1 MKLLERRYL
10 TKSQGRTGKS
20 NLRGD
25 GGVCGFG
32 WEQEVGFG
40 EILVIKTN
48 SQLFC
53 LNPNQLCWKQCTTEL
68 TFLSPPP
75 HIPLHFPEWLKPC
88 APSGFQDAL
97 QLGSLGH
104 KAVEWS
110 APRLHSCAEALP
122 PSSKPV
128 SFVTSTPNA
137 SQQLPGCTASLRDAQ
152 STVSSATW
160 DCN

>member
-25 GGVCGFG
+25 GGVWRDFG
-32 WEQEVGFG
+32 YQDKFSV
-40 EILVIKTN
+40 ILLKSKSTLLEAMYYRIN
-48 SQLFC
+48 FSF
-53 LNPNQLCWKQCTTEL
+53 
-68 TFLSPPP
+68 PPP

-110 APRLHSCAEALP
+110 ASRLHSCAEALP